1 MNKEILQVAIS
12 LARTHHAG
20 QVDKAGKPYIDHPMR
35 VMSNLDSVEEKI
47 VGVLHDT
54 IEDTELTLD
63 TLREK
68 GFSQPILSALD
79 AITKRSGESY
89 EDYLQRVM
97 ADRLALKVKI
107 ADMTDNMDMSRIP
120 HPTGK
125 DYKRLEKYKKTLP
138 RLQQALERESQE

>member
-1 MNKEILQVAIS
+1 MNEETLQVAIS

-63 TLREK
+63 ALREE

-97 ADRLALKVKI
+97 TDRLALKVKI

-138 RLQQALERESQE
+138 RLQQALEQES